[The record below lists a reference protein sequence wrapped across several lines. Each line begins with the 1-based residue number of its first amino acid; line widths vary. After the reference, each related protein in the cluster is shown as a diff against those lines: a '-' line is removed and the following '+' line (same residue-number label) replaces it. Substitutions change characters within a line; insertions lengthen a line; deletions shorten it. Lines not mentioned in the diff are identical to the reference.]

1 MSSLKNAFMISTH
14 NCRNTFL
21 HNSVRLETY
30 SFLSPCLL
38 IPSGGQ
44 LLLMGD
50 GWKWGA
56 LKKLRSGLKAD
67 WTRR

>member
-14 NCRNTFL
+14 NCRNTSL